1 MFSQKKRNFTW
12 IYVCAVLIIA
22 IFAVIILIGALTN
35 RGEEEALKANLESRV
50 DENAVSVPSQ
60 EPQEGEPQGTEPQDS
75 EPSEEG
81 SSTETEDDT
90 EKDDSKQFYQSY
102 YLVKYDSN
110 VIKIYFSDE
119 SGNLVQLE
127 ETGIVY
133 ETLSPQDQQRF
144 VKGIKA
150 GDRDELNRLIMNYE
164 S

>member
-22 IFAVIILIGALTN
+22 IFAVIILIGALTS

-50 DENAVSVPSQ
+50 DENAASVPSQ
-60 EPQEGEPQGTEPQDS
+60 EPQEGEPQGGEPQDA
-75 EPSEEG
+75 EPSEEDG
-81 SSTETEDDT
+81 TETGDESQ
-90 EKDDSKQFYQSY
+90 KDDSKQFYQSY

-144 VKGIKA
+144 VKGVKA

>member
-1 MFSQKKRNFTW
+1 MFSQKKKNYTW

-22 IFAVIILIGALTN
+22 IFAVVILIGALTN

-50 DENAVSVPSQ
+50 DENASSVPA
-60 EPQEGEPQGTEPQDS
+60 EEPQDADPQDT
-75 EPSEEG
+75 ELPEG
-81 SSTETEDDT
+81 GDSTENEDDT
-90 EKDDSKQFYQSY
+90 EKDAGKQFYQSY

-110 VIKIYFSDE
+110 VIKIFFSDE